1 MPQNDNTGHGDS
13 VDNSCVKQLG
23 VKDSDE
29 MCSPPKKNATDGLQC
44 VRCPVAS
51 TNHDFTGGQAVESD
65 SVMKD
70 DIAPFGLSC
79 GVQCVHCPGPSGT
92 SNFSSLDASDFIDD
106 EAVETNGGVLDGDND
121 DEFLVLEETET
132 DGQPQVDLQVDL
144 ETEDSVDCFC
154 HNCMRCQVCNL
165 IVLSY

>member
-1 MPQNDNTGHGDS
+1 M
-13 VDNSCVKQLG
+13 KQLG

-29 MCSPPKKNATDGLQC
+29 MHVGVCSPSNAMDGLQC
-44 VRCPVAS
+44 VQCPVAS
-51 TNHDFTGGQAVESD
+51 TNHDFTGDQAVESD

-70 DIAPFGLSC
+70 DIPPFGLSC

-92 SNFSSLDASDFIDD
+92 SNLSNLDASDFIDD

-121 DEFLVLEETET
+121 DEFLILEETET

-165 IVLSY
+165 IVVLSY